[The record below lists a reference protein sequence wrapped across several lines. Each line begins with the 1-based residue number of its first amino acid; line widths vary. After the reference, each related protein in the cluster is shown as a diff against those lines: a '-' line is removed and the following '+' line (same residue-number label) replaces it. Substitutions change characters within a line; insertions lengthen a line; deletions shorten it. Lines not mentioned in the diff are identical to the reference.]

1 MRIFEGIGLI
11 IYLILAAIIIRHQ
24 LQTKRNF
31 KIKNIDEQTYQRL
44 TKRNLILLTL
54 VVIFLLLFLYT
65 PFKLIFI

>member
-11 IYLILAAIIIRHQ
+11 IYLFLTAIVIRHQ
-24 LQTKRNF
+24 IQAKKSF
-31 KIKNIDEQTYQRL
+31 KTNKINAETFQKL

-54 VVIFLLLFLYT
+54 IVIFLLLFLYT

>member
-11 IYLILAAIIIRHQ
+11 IYLILALVIINRQ
-24 LQTKRNF
+24 LQAKRGF
-31 KIKNIDEQTYQRL
+31 KAKKINEQVYQRL

-65 PFKLIFI
+65 PFKMIFI